1 MLVIRACSAEVSK
14 GCSIRDCECGACWL
28 LCVLNVY
35 WHEDQISKCKRSC
48 VFIAINTKRSW
59 MAPGRCITLS
69 SGASE
74 PMACQGCSF
83 EQDGEGCF
91 RGGQVEKLGKQGV
104 GWWMT
109 GTDSLLP
116 PSSSLKRSLIFLYG
130 AVRGGKE
137 RGMHEEGCLASG
149 SPHIC
154 FRELVCKI
162 FKLSFISVTL
172 FFIPI
177 LDWLLAG
184 PYRVVLHICA
194 DSF

>member
-1 MLVIRACSAEVSK
+1 MLVIRARSAEVSK
-14 GCSIRDCECGACWL
+14 GYSIRDCECGACWL

-35 WHEDQISKCKRSC
+35 WHEDWILKRKRSC

-83 EQDGEGCF
+83 EQGGESWY
-91 RGGQVEKLGKQGV
+91 RGDQVEKLGKQGV

-116 PSSSLKRSLIFLYG
+116 SSSSLKRSLIFLYG

-149 SPHIC
+149 SPHMLQ
-154 FRELVCKI
+154 RT
-162 FKLSFISVTL
+162 SVQN
-172 FFIPI
+172 I
-177 LDWLLAG
+177 
-184 PYRVVLHICA
+184 
-194 DSF
+194 